1 MDAGDVRQ
9 RMLAQFG
16 IRIEPQ
22 MSQYVLEQLAG
33 ASAAAN
39 ASFPVMGG
47 DARTGAPV
55 RRLIP
60 AAAFIGNASGNTPES
75 SVIH

>member
-1 MDAGDVRQ
+1 V
-9 RMLAQFG
+9 LAQFG

-33 ASAAAN
+33 GSTAD
-39 ASFPVMGG
+39 ASFPIMGG

-55 RRLIP
+55 RRFIR
-60 AAAFIGNASGNTPES
+60 AAAFLDSASDVPPASAVT
-75 SVIH
+75 H